1 MLAQRSV
8 SGNLSGKVEPLS
20 ACYAPDPM
28 TYGLARRL
36 ATPTRKAPC
45 RTGLHLAR
53 LCLAALCAA
62 ALGLLVAACGGPP
75 DPPPPTSPLRNVI
88 VLLPD
93 TLRADHL
100 GTYGYERDTSPNL
113 DALARRGVVF
123 ERAVSQAS
131 CTFPSVNSLLTSR
144 YPQVFLDRPAG
155 EMSIPEGIPGL
166 AEILNARGYDTVAV
180 SASPIVR
187 KSPGVHNPNGGFGRG
202 FDVFDESCEW
212 GPSACVHARALEY
225 LDGLGHRRPG
235 RGPAGGAEP
244 EARTGDRSEAGTGD
258 RPFFLYLHYMDPHDP
273 YWRPPELRGRFA
285 GPYRG
290 EHEFILTGDPNPIGE
305 MLYDDGPKL
314 DLTDDDLRHLVAAYD
329 EAIAYF
335 DGQLALLLGELEA
348 RGLLANTLLAL
359 VSDHG
364 EEFLEH
370 GHIKHCRTV
379 YDTEIKTP
387 MIFAGPDVGSGR
399 VSRVVENLDLV
410 PTVLDYLGLEPEPGT
425 PETEMAGTSL
435 WPLLRRLGTG
445 EASDDGSEGRPG
457 QGFSWQAT
465 KRSLTEERYK
475 LIVHMNGRFE
485 LYDLE
490 TDPGETHDILR
501 ENRRTFA
508 GLRGDLVGWMRQM
521 EPGLF
526 GDGQRVGEDFEAK
539 MKSLGYLN

>member
-8 SGNLSGKVEPLS
+8 SGNLSVKVEPLS
-20 ACYAPDPM
+20 SCYAPDPM

-36 ATPTRKAPC
+36 ATPTRKAPSL
-45 RTGLHLAR
+45 TGLRLTGLR
-53 LCLAALCAA
+53 LTGLCLS
-62 ALGLLVAACGGPP
+62 ALGLLVTACGGPP

-144 YPQVFLDRPAG
+144 YPQVFLGRPAG
-155 EMSIPEGIPGL
+155 EMSIPDGIPGL
-166 AEILNARGYDTVAV
+166 AEILDARGYDTVAV

-212 GPSACVHARALEY
+212 GPSACVHARALEV
-225 LDGLGHRRPG
+225 LDELGHRR
-235 RGPAGGAEP
+235 RGPAGDAEP
-244 EARTGDRSEAGTGD
+244 EARTGD

-290 EHEFILTGDPNPIGE
+290 EHGFIPEGDPNPIGE
-305 MLYDDGPKL
+305 MLYDDGPQL

-348 RGLLANTLLAL
+348 RGLLADTLLAL

-425 PETEMAGTSL
+425 PETEMAGASL

-445 EASDDGSEGRPG
+445 GASDDGPEDPPAR
-457 QGFSWQAT
+457 GFSWQAT

-475 LIVHMNGRFE
+475 LIVHLDGRFE

-490 TDPGETHDILR
+490 TDPGETRDILR

-508 GLRGDLVGWMRQM
+508 GLRGDLVGWMRRL
-521 EPGLF
+521 EPGRF
-526 GDGQRVGEDFEAK
+526 GDGSRVGEDFEAK

>member
-1 MLAQRSV
+1 
-8 SGNLSGKVEPLS
+8 
-20 ACYAPDPM
+20 M
-28 TYGLARRL
+28 TNGLARRL
-36 ATPTRKAPC
+36 ATPTRNAV
-45 RTGLHLAR
+45 
-53 LCLAALCAA
+53 CLAF
-62 ALGLLVAACGGPP
+62 LGLLLTGCGGIGP
-75 DPPPPTSPLRNVI
+75 DASPATPPLRNVI

-100 GTYGYERDTSPNL
+100 GTYGYERDTSPEI
-113 DALARRGVVF
+113 DAWARRGVVF

-144 YPQVFLDRPAG
+144 YPQVFLGRPAG
-155 EMSIPEGIPGL
+155 EMGIPDGIPGL
-166 AEILNARGYDTVAV
+166 AEILDARGYDTVAV

-187 KSPGVHNPNGGFGRG
+187 KSPGKHNPNGGFGRG

-212 GPSACVHARALEY
+212 GPSACVHARALEV
-225 LDGLGHRRPG
+225 LDELGHRR
-235 RGPAGGAEP
+235 RGPAGDAEP
-244 EARTGDRSEAGTGD
+244 EARTGD

-290 EHEFILTGDPNPIGE
+290 EHGFIPEGDPNPIGE

-348 RGLLANTLLAL
+348 RGLLENTLLAL

-387 MIFAGPDVGSGR
+387 MIFAGPGLGSGR

-425 PETEMAGTSL
+425 PETEMEGTSL
-435 WPLLRRLGTG
+435 RPLIERIGTPEPIAVG
-445 EASDDGSEGRPG
+445 PEDPPAQS
-457 QGFSWQAT
+457 FSWQAT

-475 LIVHMNGRFE
+475 LIVHLNGRFE

-490 TDPGETHDILR
+490 TDPGETHDILT

-508 GLRGDLVGWMRQM
+508 GLRGDLVGWMRRM

-526 GDGQRVGEDFEAK
+526 GDGERVGEDFEAK
-539 MKSLGYLN
+539 MKALGYLN